1 MISMTNTAA
10 GQERVGVLLFNLG
23 GPETLDDVKPFLF
36 NLFSDPDIIRLPIKA
51 IQKPLAWLIATARS
65 KKSSGYYAKIGGG
78 SPLRRI
84 TDEQARALKE
94 ALKRRGVDANVYV
107 GMRYWSPFTEEALAR
122 IERDR
127 ITHLAI
133 LPLYPQFSIS
143 TTGSSLNRMRDIV
156 SKNGYTPARTSVIC
170 SWETDPAYIAAL
182 ARSVRDEL
190 ARFPDQDPAKTH
202 ILFSAHS
209 VPVSYIKEGDP
220 YLGKIEKTESA
231 CMELL
236 GNDRPHGLSFQSKVG
251 PVKWL
256 QPSTDEAVRKLA
268 SEKASQVLLVPVSF
282 VSEHIETL
290 YELDILYR
298 DVARDAGIEHY
309 RRAEALNCRP
319 DFIDALAQLVERA
332 LAGDSTS
339 GERKCMTCLYG
350 PALSAPPGANLCCSC
365 HRLEGRAAAG

>member
-1 MISMTNTAA
+1 MNKTATDT
-10 GQERVGVLLFNLG
+10 ERVGVLLFNLG
-23 GPETLDDVKPFLF
+23 GPETLDDVRPFLF

-51 IQKPLAWLIATARS
+51 IQRPLAWLIAASRS
-65 KKSSGYYAKIGGG
+65 KKSSGYYAQIGGG

-84 TDEQARALKE
+84 TDEQARALKG
-94 ALKRRGVDANVYV
+94 ALGRRGMDANVYV
-107 GMRYWSPFTEEALAR
+107 GMRYWTPFTEEALAQ

-143 TTGSSLNRMRDIV
+143 TTGSSLNRLREIL
-156 SKNGYTPARTSVIC
+156 SKSGYRPARTSVVC
-170 SWETDPAYIAAL
+170 SWEADPGYISAL

-190 ARFPDQDPAKTH
+190 ARFPDQDPRKTY

-220 YLGKIEKTESA
+220 YLDQIKATVAA
-231 CMELL
+231 CMQLL
-236 GNDRPHGLSFQSKVG
+236 GSERPHGLSFQSKVG

-268 SEKASQVLLVPVSF
+268 SDEASQVLLVPVSF

-298 DVARDAGIEHY
+298 DVAREAGIEHY

-319 DFIDALAQLVERA
+319 DFIDALAHLVEKA
-332 LAGDSTS
+332 ISGASTS
-339 GERKCMTCLYG
+339 AHESCGTCLFG
-350 PALSAPPGANLCCSC
+350 PEMSGPSGLNLCCSC
-365 HRLEGRAAAG
+365 YRMETRAAAR